1 MKLQQLRYLVEVAR
15 RNLNVSEAADAL
27 FTSQPGVSKQIR
39 ALEDELGVVVFE
51 RSGKRLTAITSAGKS
66 VLEAAV
72 RVLQEADN
80 LKRIGEEYSGSHA
93 GTLSIAATH
102 TQARYALPEVIR
114 AFSAQHPEVR
124 LHLHQGSPAQI
135 AAWVRDGEADLGVAT
150 EALDQVG
157 ELIALPCT
165 QWRHTVVVPKAHPL
179 SAQKLTLQTLAEWP
193 LVTYDPAYAGR
204 SRIDEAFHRHGLSP
218 RIALEAADADIIK
231 TYVGLGLGVGIIA
244 GPAFDPNRDLDL
256 DALDAAHLFAANI
269 TKIGLRRGRFLRG
282 YVYDFIA
289 LFAPHLPRQ
298 AVEMALA
305 GAGEEYQL

>member
-51 RSGKRLTAITSAGKS
+51 RSGKRLTAVTTAGRA
-66 VLEAAV
+66 VLQAAA

-80 LKRIGEEYSGSHA
+80 LKRVGEEYSGSQR
-93 GTLSIAATH
+93 GSLSIAATH
-102 TQARYALPEVIR
+102 TQARYALPAVIR
-114 AFSAQHPEVR
+114 DFSSRHPEVR

-150 EALDQVG
+150 EALDQMG

-165 QWRHTVVVPKAHPL
+165 QWRHTVVVPKGHAL
-179 SAQKLTLQTLAEWP
+179 EGQALTLQSLASWP

-204 SRIDEAFHRHGLSP
+204 SRIDEAFHRAGLAP
-218 RIALEAADADIIK
+218 QVALEAADADIIK
-231 TYVGLGLGVGIIA
+231 TYVALGLGVGIIA
-244 GPAFDPNRDLDL
+244 GPAFDAARDLDL
-256 DALDAAHLFAANI
+256 VALDAAHLFAANI

-282 YVYDFIA
+282 YVYEFIA
-289 LFAPHLPRQ
+289 LFAPHLPRR

-305 GAGEEYQL
+305 GEGEEYQL